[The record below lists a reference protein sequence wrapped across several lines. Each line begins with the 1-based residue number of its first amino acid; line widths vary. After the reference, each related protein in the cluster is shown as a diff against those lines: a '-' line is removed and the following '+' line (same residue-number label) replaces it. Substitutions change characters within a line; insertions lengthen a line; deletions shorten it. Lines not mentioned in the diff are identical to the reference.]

1 MIRAD
6 ERLQRLLLAFPL
18 MADNPGMSVEELA
31 HRVGT
36 TTKVLTKDFASLER
50 YDTPAGWV
58 DTVQLLI
65 QQGQAS
71 MQSSHFK
78 RPQKLNRPEM
88 LALDLGLGML
98 QSELPVDE
106 RAVVARTRQLLQ
118 AVTARRAT
126 SGSEGDRREDA
137 IMAESARASQLAML
151 AVLQQA
157 QEQQLVVALQY
168 QRPDEVQPGV
178 RRVRPY
184 ALLRADAHMYM
195 VAWCERAVAL
205 RVFRLDR
212 VTGATLTTD
221 RYEVPADFS
230 LAQVLQQGGVFTRDD
245 SADDTLV
252 VRYSPQVARW
262 IAERTGGTVSD
273 DGTLEVSYP
282 LADEAWA
289 VRHILQYGPDAA
301 VVSPSAVRERVLV
314 VLDTLLDALLD
325 DASGAGS

>member
-6 ERLQRLLLAFPL
+6 ERLQRLLMAFPL

-184 ALLRADAHMYM
+184 ALVRADASIYL
-195 VAWCERAVAL
+195 VAFCERNDAL

-212 VTGATLTTD
+212 VRAAVVTTD
-221 RYEVPADFS
+221 AFERPADFTVDS
-230 LAQVLQQGGVFTRDD
+230 VLQQGHVFVQEAPAAE
-245 SADDTLV
+245 SLV
-252 VRYSPQVARW
+252 VRYSPTVARW
-262 IAERTGGTVSD
+262 IAERERGELHP
-273 DGTLEVSYP
+273 DGSLLVHYP
-282 LADEAWA
+282 LADESWA
-289 VRHILQYGPDAA
+289 IRHVLQYGPDAVILA
-301 VVSPSAVRERVLV
+301 PERVRHALALV
-314 VLDTLLDALLD
+314 LQRALDEVPA
-325 DASGAGS
+325 

>member
-212 VTGATLTTD
+212 VTGATLTT
-221 RYEVPADFS
+221 
-230 LAQVLQQGGVFTRDD
+230 
-245 SADDTLV
+245 
-252 VRYSPQVARW
+252 
-262 IAERTGGTVSD
+262 
-273 DGTLEVSYP
+273 
-282 LADEAWA
+282 
-289 VRHILQYGPDAA
+289 
-301 VVSPSAVRERVLV
+301 
-314 VLDTLLDALLD
+314 
-325 DASGAGS
+325 